1 MTPTRA
7 VFRQVYNEAR
17 QTMDTFDYL
26 PDSSTK
32 YPFCFVEY
40 GTNYKTKNS
49 DLMGEVHIRVHWYG
63 RRKDVKEIDKGMVK
77 LHDGLTRINS
87 FTPYNLRMTSWRDR
101 HLPNPSDAPD
111 IAHFI
116 ADITILYTRKEV

>member
-7 VFRQVYNEAR
+7 VFRQIYNEAR

-26 PDSSTK
+26 PDGSAK

-40 GTNYKTKNS
+40 GTNYKKQNS

-63 RRKDVKEIDKGMVK
+63 KRKDVKEID
-77 LHDGLTRINS
+77 
-87 FTPYNLRMTSWRDR
+87 NLRMTSWMDR

-111 IAHFI
+111 VVHFI
-116 ADITILYTRKEV
+116 ADITILYTRKGV